1 MISYGSILVNEYCQI
16 ALLKIYIEIKPSKMD
31 GNGNQWQQN
40 NDARIEAIKQQ
51 IATLNR
57 QLSSTN
63 LR

>member
-1 MISYGSILVNEYCQI
+1 
-16 ALLKIYIEIKPSKMD
+16 MD

-40 NDARIEAIKQQ
+40 NDARIEDIKQQ